1 MSILSQIH
9 TNENEVINCVE
20 RFFSKHHIGK
30 LLSKCNGTKEKG
42 VPAISILRYKLGN
55 IFESGSMYMQQR
67 TGSFKE
73 SFSKN
78 TFYRFLNSNKTNWL
92 RFTSLLS
99 ASIINEEIIPLTDE
113 KRVNTFII
121 DDSLFNRS
129 SCKKTELGSKVFD
142 HTDMTYKKGYRMLTL
157 GWSDGH
163 TFLPVNSC
171 LLASSKESN
180 IIGPVNSYDK
190 RTIAGK
196 RRILAQKKATDA
208 MLDLLDN
215 ADSAGLSADYVLFD
229 SWFSNPSQILAI
241 KSREMDV
248 IAMIK
253 KSSRIKYLYEGESLN
268 IKEIYSRNKKRRG
281 RSRYL
286 LSATVLV
293 GKENPIPAKIVC
305 VRNKANRKDWLAFLC
320 TNPDLSEDEIIRIYG
335 RRWDVE
341 VFFKTCKSLL
351 NLIGECHS
359 LSYDALTAHTAIV
372 FTRYML
378 LALEQRGNE
387 DLRTLGEIFYYLV
400 NEIADTTF
408 THSMQILMQAMIASM
423 QEFLKLTE
431 TQIASFMDD
440 FASRLPKY
448 LQKALQ
454 LEPAMA

>member
-1 MSILSQIH
+1 
-9 TNENEVINCVE
+9 
-20 RFFSKHHIGK
+20 
-30 LLSKCNGTKEKG
+30 
-42 VPAISILRYKLGN
+42 
-55 IFESGSMYMQQR
+55 MYMQQR
-67 TGSFKE
+67 TGAFKE

-78 TFYRFLNSNKTNWL
+78 TFYRFLNSGKINWL

-99 ASIINEEIIPLTDE
+99 ATIINEEIKPLTDE

-129 SCKKTELGSKVFD
+129 SCKKTELGSRVFD
-142 HTDMTYKKGYRMLTL
+142 HTDMSYKKGYRMLTL
-157 GWSDGH
+157 GWSDGN

-180 IIGPVNSYDK
+180 IIGPVNSFDK

-196 RRILAQKKATDA
+196 RRILAQKRATDA
-208 MLDLLDN
+208 MLDLLDT

-229 SWFSNPSQILAI
+229 SWFSNPTQILDI
-241 KSREMDV
+241 KSRGMDV

-253 KSSRIKYLYEGESLN
+253 KSSRIKYLYGGEPLN
-268 IKEIYSRNKKRRG
+268 IKEIYSRNKKHRG

-286 LSATVLV
+286 LSINVMV

-320 TNPDLSEDEIIRIYG
+320 TNPDLSEDEIIRLYG

-378 LALEQRGNE
+378 FALEQRGNE

-408 THSMQILMQAMIASM
+408 AHTMQILMQAMVASM

-431 TQIASFMDD
+431 DQIASFMAD

-454 LEPAMA
+454 LTPEVA

>member
-1 MSILSQIH
+1 
-9 TNENEVINCVE
+9 
-20 RFFSKHHIGK
+20 
-30 LLSKCNGTKEKG
+30 
-42 VPAISILRYKLGN
+42 
-55 IFESGSMYMQQR
+55 MQQR
-67 TGSFKE
+67 TGAFKE

-78 TFYRFLNSNKTNWL
+78 TFYRFLNSDKINWL

-99 ASIINEEIIPLTDE
+99 ATIINEEIEPLTDE

-129 SCKKTELGSKVFD
+129 SCKKTELGSRVFD
-142 HTDMTYKKGYRMLTL
+142 HTDMSYKKGYRMLTL
-157 GWSDGH
+157 GWSDGN

-171 LLASSKESN
+171 PLASSKESN
-180 IIGPVNSYDK
+180 IIGPVNSFDK

-208 MLDLLDN
+208 MLDLLDT

-229 SWFSNPSQILAI
+229 SWFSNPAQILDI
-241 KSREMDV
+241 KSRGMDV
-248 IAMIK
+248 ITRIK
-253 KSSRIKYLYEGESLN
+253 KSSRIKYLYGGEPLN

-286 LSATVLV
+286 LSINVMV

-320 TNPDLSEDEIIRIYG
+320 TNPDLSEDEIIRLYG

-408 THSMQILMQAMIASM
+408 AHTMQILMQAMVASM

-431 TQIASFMDD
+431 DQIASFMAD

-454 LEPAMA
+454 LTPEVA

>member
-1 MSILSQIH
+1 
-9 TNENEVINCVE
+9 
-20 RFFSKHHIGK
+20 
-30 LLSKCNGTKEKG
+30 
-42 VPAISILRYKLGN
+42 
-55 IFESGSMYMQQR
+55 MQQR
-67 TGSFKE
+67 TGAFKE

-78 TFYRFLNSNKTNWL
+78 TFYRFLNSDKINWL

-99 ASIINEEIIPLTDE
+99 ATIINEEIEPLTD
-113 KRVNTFII
+113 
-121 DDSLFNRS
+121 
-129 SCKKTELGSKVFD
+129 
-142 HTDMTYKKGYRMLTL
+142 
-157 GWSDGH
+157 
-163 TFLPVNSC
+163 
-171 LLASSKESN
+171 
-180 IIGPVNSYDK
+180 
-190 RTIAGK
+190 
-196 RRILAQKKATDA
+196 
-208 MLDLLDN
+208 
-215 ADSAGLSADYVLFD
+215 
-229 SWFSNPSQILAI
+229 
-241 KSREMDV
+241 
-248 IAMIK
+248 
-253 KSSRIKYLYEGESLN
+253 
-268 IKEIYSRNKKRRG
+268 
-281 RSRYL
+281 L
-286 LSATVLV
+286 LSINVMV

-320 TNPDLSEDEIIRIYG
+320 TNPDLSEDEIIRLYG

-408 THSMQILMQAMIASM
+408 AHTMQILMQAMVASM

-431 TQIASFMDD
+431 DQIASFMAD

-454 LEPAMA
+454 LTPEVA

>member
-1 MSILSQIH
+1 M
-9 TNENEVINCVE
+9 E
-20 RFFSKHHIGK
+20 R
-30 LLSKCNGTKEKG
+30 
-42 VPAISILRYKLGN
+42 LRV
-55 IFESGSMYMQQR
+55 YMQQR
-67 TGSFKE
+67 TGAFKE

-78 TFYRFLNSNKTNWL
+78 TFYRFLNSGKINWL

-99 ASIINEEIIPLTDE
+99 ATIINEEIKPLTDE
-113 KRVNTFII
+113 KPVNTFII

-129 SCKKTELGSKVFD
+129 SCKKTELGSRVFD
-142 HTDMTYKKGYRMLTL
+142 HTDMSYKKGYRMLTL
-157 GWSDGH
+157 GWSDGN

-180 IIGPVNSYDK
+180 IIGPVNSFDK

-196 RRILAQKKATDA
+196 RRILAQKRATDA
-208 MLDLLDN
+208 MLDLLDT

-229 SWFSNPSQILAI
+229 SWFSNPTQILDI
-241 KSREMDV
+241 KSRGMDV

-253 KSSRIKYLYEGESLN
+253 KSSRIKYLYGGEPLN

-286 LSATVLV
+286 LSINVMV

-320 TNPDLSEDEIIRIYG
+320 TNPDLSEDEIIRLYG

-408 THSMQILMQAMIASM
+408 AHTMQILMQAMVASM

-431 TQIASFMDD
+431 DQIASFMAD

-454 LEPAMA
+454 LTPEMA

>member
-1 MSILSQIH
+1 M
-9 TNENEVINCVE
+9 E
-20 RFFSKHHIGK
+20 R
-30 LLSKCNGTKEKG
+30 
-42 VPAISILRYKLGN
+42 LR
-55 IFESGSMYMQQR
+55 MYMQQR
-67 TGSFKE
+67 TGAFKE

-78 TFYRFLNSNKTNWL
+78 TFYRFLNSGKINWL

-99 ASIINEEIIPLTDE
+99 ATIINEEIKPLTDE

-129 SCKKTELGSKVFD
+129 SCKKTELGSRVFD
-142 HTDMTYKKGYRMLTL
+142 HTDMSYKKGYRMLTL
-157 GWSDGH
+157 GWSDGN

-180 IIGPVNSYDK
+180 IIGPVNSFDK

-196 RRILAQKKATDA
+196 RRILAQKRATDA
-208 MLDLLDN
+208 MLDLLDT

-229 SWFSNPSQILAI
+229 SWFSNPTQLLDI
-241 KSREMDV
+241 KSRGMDV

-253 KSSRIKYLYEGESLN
+253 KSSRIKYLYGGEPLN
-268 IKEIYSRNKKRRG
+268 IKEIYSRNKKHRG

-286 LSATVLV
+286 LSINVMV

-320 TNPDLSEDEIIRIYG
+320 TNPDLSEDEIIRLYG

-378 LALEQRGNE
+378 FALEQRGNE

-408 THSMQILMQAMIASM
+408 AHTMQILMQAMVASM

-431 TQIASFMDD
+431 DQIASFMAD

-454 LEPAMA
+454 LTPEVA